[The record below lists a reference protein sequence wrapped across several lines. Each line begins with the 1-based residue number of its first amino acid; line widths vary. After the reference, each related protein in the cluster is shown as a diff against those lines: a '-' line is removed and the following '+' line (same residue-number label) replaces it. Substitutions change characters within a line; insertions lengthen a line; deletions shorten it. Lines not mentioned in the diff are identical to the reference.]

1 MFDFDKYKEA
11 VVEIAEKAFSGGYG
25 DNPFE
30 VGSDANKAMEK
41 DAWERIGRFD
51 PDNWLLDSGSPIDG
65 PIMEAIR
72 DVYDSTAE
80 KAALDGSPESFQNA
94 WAEEQNEARAYTD
107 RGAPTSKD
115 TVLLQ
120 SDNIPRDLSVMDKQ
134 NEARI
139 AAGEK
144 PLYLENATIEQL
156 AGMGIDAS
164 RFKDPDSPPLEI
176 PVENNGNEVDQPVES
191 AAVPEEVVPA
201 SNDTDGEQHA
211 DSSVAGNDVT
221 PPENNADLDKPG
233 EIADSEI
240 KELMAN
246 IEPKYDENG
255 NLIDLVSKDED
266 GDETSLTDMLAALL
280 ESDPEGIGEIYRT
293 AIDPEKNGGN
303 PVECFSHLME
313 GYLADKLAERPDV
326 DAGEVKPEDAG
337 STVANDDVA
346 DGEKKDITYQDK
358 FDYHSERLDEIKKE
372 PVQLRTDT
380 VKAYHEMEQ
389 VYAAY
394 KGGIEIKGKVPDAV
408 DFGITVYNFLKTN
421 PLDTLLVYGIRAI
434 IREFGKDKVDNET
447 ISDKVTASEPTD
459 KHGFRE
465 DGTIDHSPDKNT
477 VDAVGIARKVDP
489 VAGTSFGA
497 DMSQVDKRSTPD
509 VTIRSTNP
517 DGMNGRGV
525 QVTLDNADKFTF
537 PDVRLV
543 DIKGT
548 SMLVDPF
555 GKVLDVIG
563 DSDKY
568 HVGQILGGK
577 LDVSGS
583 KAGAEALETYARDNG
598 ISVDQAKIEISVE
611 CQERFAERIESTFK
625 PEAKA
630 IETYIIP
637 REQETRAELNT
648 ALATIERLETM
659 PDSPVSKEDLDKMK
673 ADILAA
679 RDTLD
684 GKIETLKDRVL
695 GLEAS
700 AKKHTYDQSISDRFS
715 AAVSSEKNAVGR
727 SVLTVDLGVDRKKM
741 DAVTQKGIEAIKD
754 KVSSYNA
761 TRPEIDRISY
771 DPKTGSFVDRFGIND
786 KGEYVGN
793 KNGQFMAQGVTGP
806 ETAEQKADWV
816 KEHFD
821 ASRFDVA
828 NILGETKMETQ
839 GVDINDPSNRVD
851 QPPINQVEPNDP
863 NAHVE
868 KDPAKI
874 DADPTKVDVDPA
886 KVDNDPTKIEADP
899 SKVEADST
907 QIEKDPTKLDA
918 EPTPDA
924 QVELNEN
931 GIEAKPEEQPV
942 DENLNDTDVN
952 QTDTGIDNKPEDQ
965 PPADQELQPDNVEA
979 GQNPDDAMPDSLPDP
994 VEDQPETLTE
1004 ELNPAD
1010 TEINPDDTG
1019 VPDETIP
1026 DDQTATDTSADETEQ
1041 QADNGDTNDAA
1052 PQDNAD
1058 ESEDEDDAVA
1068 LEDDEESDVA
1078 TDKRDDP
1085 AAAEEEDSTEVNQED
1100 GQKDVAQ
1107 PEDEV
1112 QPNDTDTDSN
1122 TDNSN
1127 KNEVDAA
1134 AEEDEDNESDPVAI
1148 GDDDSS
1154 DANMAVSAKDAIE
1167 GNDTDRETEEKD
1179 DDKTGKAD
1187 DSAVDKFKDL
1197 LGDIGDII
1205 DKMQGGEN
1213 LGEAVLEHIQDQITD
1228 KINEIKDFL
1237 SEIKDADTLGEIM
1250 DICSDK
1256 LLDYAVDAVK
1266 AEINEAMD
1274 YFDLFKDLFDKLVD
1288 AFGPENGNDLCSDVV
1303 MRCNDPDMVP
1313 EMQSGISEIATEAR
1327 PSYEAGEPDTITA
1340 DGMNISND
1348 SVTSAETDAD
1358 VTDFDTP
1365 EAVED
1370 FVETVED
1377 HVTEEI
1383 QEAIEQAHGDIAADD
1398 TPVDTPVENTEVQ
1411 PPDVEA
1417 VPDDLGAGDGFDPT
1431 EAVGGGEE
1439 EAIEAIAEIL
1449 L

>member
-11 VVEIAEKAFSGGYG
+11 VVEIAEKAFSGDYG

-41 DAWERIGRFD
+41 DAWERIGQFD

-107 RGAPTSKD
+107 RGEPTSKD
-115 TVLLQ
+115 AVLLQ

-176 PVENNGNEVDQPVES
+176 PVENNGNDVDRPVEN

-201 SNDTDGEQHA
+201 SNDTDGEQN
-211 DSSVAGNDVT
+211 VNGNITGNDIS
-221 PPENNADLDKPG
+221 PQEDGADPAIDKPG
-233 EIADSEI
+233 EIIDPEL

-246 IEPKYDENG
+246 IEPKYDEDG
-255 NLIDLVSKDED
+255 NLIDLVSRNEA
-266 GDETSLTDMLAALL
+266 GEETTLVDMFTALL
-280 ESDPEGIGEIYRT
+280 ETDPEGIGEIYRT
-293 AIDPEKNGGN
+293 ALDPEKNDGN
-303 PVECFSHLME
+303 PVECFSHLLE
-313 GYLADKLAERPDV
+313 NYLADRIVDRPDNETGEAKADPV
-326 DAGEVKPEDAG
+326 GATDNDSDASKTDKAPE
-337 STVANDDVA
+337 STS
-346 DGEKKDITYQDK
+346 YQER
-358 FDYHSERLDEIKKE
+358 FDYHKERIEDIKGQ
-372 PVQLRTDT
+372 PIAFRGDT
-380 VKAYHEMEQ
+380 FKAYHEMEQ
-389 VYAAY
+389 VYAAF
-394 KGGIEIKGKVPDAV
+394 KGGIEMNGKVPNAV
-408 DFGITVYNFLKTN
+408 DFGVSVYNFLHSN
-421 PLDTLLVYGIRAI
+421 ILETLIVYALRATI
-434 IREFGKDKVDNET
+434 QEFTPDKVDNEP
-447 ISDKVTASEPTD
+447 SDKVTSPEPTD

-465 DGTIDHSPDKNT
+465 DGTIDHTPDKNT
-477 VDAVGIARKVDP
+477 IDAVGVARKVDP

-637 REQETRAELNT
+637 RELETRTELNT
-648 ALATIERLETM
+648 ALATIEKLETM
-659 PDSPVSKEDLDKMK
+659 PDSPIPKEDLDKMK
-673 ADILAA
+673 ADIVAA

-754 KVSSYNA
+754 KVSAYNA
-761 TRPEIDRISY
+761 TRPEMDRISY

-821 ASRFDVA
+821 ESRFD
-828 NILGETKMETQ
+828 IKEIFGEAPVEKQ
-839 GVDINDPSNRVD
+839 GVEINDPSNQVD
-851 QPPINQVEPNDP
+851 KPVENPVDPNDP
-863 NAHVE
+863 NGQVE
-868 KDPAKI
+868 K
-874 DADPTKVDVDPA
+874 
-886 KVDNDPTKIEADP
+886 DPTKIEADP
-899 SKVEADST
+899 SKVENDPSKMEVDPSKIESDPA
-907 QIEKDPTKLDA
+907 QIDKDPTKLDA
-918 EPTPDA
+918 EPKPDS
-924 QVELNEN
+924 QVDPNEA
-931 GIEAKPEEQPV
+931 GVEVKPEDHAIDQKPDDLEAKP
-942 DENLNDTDVN
+942 NDLEAGEKADA
-952 QTDTGIDNKPEDQ
+952 Q
-965 PPADQELQPDNVEA
+965 PPADNELQPNELEA
-979 GQNPDDAMPDSLPDP
+979 GQNADDTVPENNLDAVDGKPEGLPD
-994 VEDQPETLTE
+994 ES
-1004 ELNPAD
+1004 NPAEIENNPND
-1010 TEINPDDTG
+1010 TAAHDEGT
-1019 VPDETIP
+1019 PDEN
-1026 DDQTATDTSADETEQ
+1026 ANVAADENDQHNDT
-1041 QADNGDTNDAA
+1041 GDTNDDADGNKVDNTEDDDDDDDAA
-1052 PQDNAD
+1052 ALD
-1058 ESEDEDDAVA
+1058 ESEETDAGVNKKGDPVAEEDNGQTETNQNDNP
-1068 LEDDEESDVA
+1068 DDES
-1078 TDKRDDP
+1078 
-1085 AAAEEEDSTEVNQED
+1085 QI
-1100 GQKDVAQ
+1100 
-1107 PEDEV
+1107 
-1112 QPNDTDTDSN
+1112 NDTDA
-1122 TDNSN
+1122 NSN
-1127 KNEVDAA
+1127 PDQTGNDDAA
-1134 AEEDEDNESDPVAI
+1134 AVEEDEDGNSDPVAI
-1148 GDDDSS
+1148 GEH
-1154 DANMAVSAKDAIE
+1154 DASEENIGVSAKNAVE
-1167 GNDTDRETEEKD
+1167 GVEEKPE
-1179 DDKTGKAD
+1179 DKEKAEPKPD
-1187 DSAVDKFKDL
+1187 ENETDHSAVEKFQDL
-1197 LGDIGDII
+1197 LGDIGEII
-1205 DKMQGGEN
+1205 DKVQSGES
-1213 LGEAVLEHIQDQITD
+1213 LGEAVLENIQEKITA
-1228 KINEIKDFL
+1228 KIDEIKDFL
-1237 SEIKDADTLGEIM
+1237 AEIKDADTLGDIM

-1256 LLDYAVDAVK
+1256 LMDYATNAFK
-1266 AEINEAMD
+1266 AEISESMEIC
-1274 YFDLFKDLFDKLVD
+1274 DLFKDLFNELVD
-1288 AFGPENGNDLCSDVV
+1288 AFGPQNGNDLCSDVV
-1303 MRCNDPDMVP
+1303 MRCNQPDMDS
-1313 EMQSGISEIATEAR
+1313 ELRAEISEIATEAR
-1327 PSYEAGEPDTITA
+1327 PSYESGQSDTVTA
-1340 DGMNISND
+1340 DGMNISKD

-1431 EAVGGGEE
+1431 EVVGGGEE
-1439 EAIEAIAEIL
+1439 EAVEAIAAVL
-1449 L
+1449 